1 MSNYK
6 KIETAHILN
15 IRGTRPERAKLY
27 FSLLDSANVKTNTF
41 DFLSNRNSEIIL
53 SAPTIV
59 GILKTN
65 TVINNLYRN
74 LILPY
79 IYKLSN
85 DEIKK
90 IAFELSKVSNKS
102 RIDAFSALYQ
112 ADVYMAI
119 IFAAKFLNKTLIKE
133 VPSIPGCTSAVALSG
148 ATKEGRIL
156 ACRNMDYPIVGHWE
170 ENPVVAFYEPTEP
183 NSVPHVSISTA
194 GVPAEGLTALNKEGI
209 SVFTHAHF
217 SKEVS
222 FSGMPVVELGNLIIN
237 HAKSISEAIDICR
250 KHKPMGSWAF
260 VIGSAKENRSVTIEM
275 TSSTLD
281 VYEPFGKINAHSN
294 FFKSKELRG
303 RDLFISDAVAKDIIH
318 RYNRIC
324 ELLTPL
330 TGTLEMKDL
339 LNALRDTLDLETGK
353 NRVIGNTINVVNTI
367 KSVGFDLSNEDLFL
381 SMGSAEYTAPAQGKY
396 LHLNLKNGFDGISH
410 QYFNLT
416 PNCPNLLE
424 AIKNHKLAYYN
435 YNILKLPSLTSE
447 AASYLEEAVRAYPP
461 DDNLKLQLAYLYF
474 KEKKFHDA
482 KEILL
487 NLNPGSVS
495 TYSWVVSRLFLARI
509 YDLLDLRDSALI
521 VYSEAFPLTLKEKEL
536 RKAFKKG
543 LSRKFT
549 SSEIE
554 SVIIDLQFVDP
565 IDFG

>member
-1 MSNYK
+1 MLNYK
-6 KIETAHILN
+6 KIETIHILN
-15 IRGTRPERAKLY
+15 IRGTRPERARLY

-41 DFLSNRNSEIIL
+41 DFLSKRNSEIIL

-65 TVINNLYRN
+65 TFFNNLYRN

-79 IYKLSN
+79 MYKLSD

-90 IAFELSKVSNKS
+90 VVFELSKVSNKTK
-102 RIDAFSALYQ
+102 IDAFSALYQ

-148 ATKEGRIL
+148 ATKEGGIL

-170 ENPVVAFYEPTEP
+170 ENPVIAFYEPTEP
-183 NSVPHVSISTA
+183 NSIPHVSISTA

-237 HAKSISEAIDICR
+237 HAKSISDAIAICR

-260 VIGSAKENRSVTIEM
+260 VIGSSKENRSVTIEM

-294 FFKSKELRG
+294 FFKSKELKG
-303 RDLFISDAVAKDIIH
+303 RDLFISDAVSKDIIH

-324 ELLTPL
+324 EILTPL
-330 TGTLEMKDL
+330 TGTLEMKYL

-381 SMGSAEYTAPAQGKY
+381 STGSPEYTAPVQGQY
-396 LHLNLKNGFDGISH
+396 LHLNLKNGFDGLSH
-410 QYFNLT
+410 KTFKLT

-435 YNILKLPSLTSE
+435 YNILKLPSLTRESV
-447 AASYLEEAVRAYPP
+447 SYLEKAVKAYPS
-461 DDNLKLQLAYLYF
+461 DDNIKLQLAYLYF
-474 KEKKFHDA
+474 KEKNLYAA
-482 KEILL
+482 KDIFL
-487 NLNPGSVS
+487 NLDPGSIS
-495 TYSWVVSRLFLARI
+495 IYSWLVSRLFLARI
-509 YDLLDLRDSALI
+509 YDLLEMRDSAIIL
-521 VYSEAFPLTLKEKEL
+521 YSENLPLILKEKEL
-536 RKAFKKG
+536 RKAFEKG
-543 LSRKFT
+543 LSRKFKH
-549 SSEIE
+549 SEIE
-554 SVIIDLQFVDP
+554 SVILDLQFVDP
-565 IDFG
+565 IDLG

>member
-1 MSNYK
+1 MLNYK
-6 KIETAHILN
+6 KIETTHILN
-15 IRGTRPERAKLY
+15 IRGTRPERARLY

-41 DFLSNRNSEIIL
+41 DFLSKRNSEIIL
-53 SAPTIV
+53 SAPTIA

-65 TVINNLYRN
+65 TFVDNLYRN
-74 LILPY
+74 LILPFM
-79 IYKLSN
+79 YKLSD

-90 IAFELSKVSNKS
+90 VVFELSKVSNKS
-102 RIDAFSALYQ
+102 KTDAFSALYQ

-170 ENPVVAFYEPTEP
+170 ENPVIAFYEPTEP
-183 NSVPHVSISTA
+183 NSIPHVSISTA

-237 HAKSISEAIDICR
+237 HAKSISDAIAICR

-294 FFKSKELRG
+294 FFKSKELKG

-324 ELLTPL
+324 EILTPL

-339 LNALRDTLDLETGK
+339 LNTLRDTLDLETGK

-381 SMGSAEYTAPAQGKY
+381 STGSPEYTAPVQGQY
-396 LHLNLKNGFDGISH
+396 LHLNLKNGFDGLSH
-410 QYFNLT
+410 KNFKLT
-416 PNCPNLLE
+416 PTCPNLLE

-435 YNILKLPSLTSE
+435 YNILKLQSLNRESV
-447 AASYLEEAVRAYPP
+447 SYLEKAVKAYPS

-474 KEKKFHDA
+474 KEKNFYAA
-482 KEILL
+482 KDIFL
-487 NLNPGSVS
+487 NLDPGSIS
-495 TYSWVVSRLFLARI
+495 TYSWLVSRLFLARI
-509 YDLLDLRDSALI
+509 YDLLEMRDSAIILYAENLPLI
-521 VYSEAFPLTLKEKEL
+521 LKEKEL
-536 RKAFKKG
+536 RKAFAKG
-543 LSRKFT
+543 LSRKFKH
-549 SSEIE
+549 SEIE
-554 SVIIDLQFVDP
+554 SVILDLQFVDP